1 MTSKPGLNDGYV
13 YREQVEAAAV
23 GRTALA
29 WMTDRYRHSSEAE
42 WRARFLRGEVQLD
55 GVTATGDEVL
65 RAHQELCWHRPPWQE
80 GQTPDSFELVY
91 EDEALLA
98 VIKPSGLPTMPS
110 GGFLKNTL
118 LSFVRLRWPE
128 ASALHRLG
136 RATSGLVLFSR
147 TREAAA
153 RLSLSWR
160 EGDVEKRYRAL
171 SDGVAAQDDYDI
183 RAPIGLVPHPLL
195 GTVHGASAQGKAS
208 SSSAHVLERREGQ
221 TLFEVRI
228 HTGRPEQIRIHLAFI
243 GHPLAGD
250 PMFAA
255 GGLPREKEPG
265 LPGDGGYLLH
275 AETLAFTHPISGER
289 LRLHAPPPPGLRT
302 AAESSDPVA

>member
-1 MTSKPGLNDGYV
+1 MTSNSGLNDGYV
-13 YREQVEAAAV
+13 YREQIEAGA
-23 GRTALA
+23 GRSALA
-29 WMTDRYRHSSEAE
+29 YLTDTYRHSSEAE

-65 RAHQELCWHRPPWQE
+65 RARQVLCWHRPPWQE
-80 GQTPDSFELVY
+80 GETPDSFELVH
-91 EDEALLA
+91 EDETLLA
-98 VIKPSGLPTMPS
+98 VIKPGGLPTIPS

-118 LSFVRLRWPE
+118 LSFVRKRWPE

-153 RLSLSWR
+153 RLSRDWR
-160 EGDVEKRYRAL
+160 EGSVEKRYRAL
-171 SDGVAAQDDYDI
+171 SEGLATQEHYEI

-195 GTVHGASAQGKAS
+195 GTVHGATPQGKAS
-208 SSSAHVLERREGQ
+208 SSSARVLERRAGQ
-221 TLFEVRI
+221 TLFEVHI
-228 HTGRPEQIRIHLAFI
+228 HTGARADPHPPGVHRPPARRRPAVRR
-243 GHPLAGD
+243 
-250 PMFAA
+250 
-255 GGLPREKEPG
+255 GGLPREHSPG

-275 AETLAFTHPISGER
+275 AETLAFTHPLTGER

-302 AAESSDPVA
+302 SEG